1 MHTAGPWFASRMR
14 RVPVGALCSRRK
26 CLNYKECGKN
36 QCRTYLA
43 KEMCSGCGWRDH
55 ECYGRKCGTAGCERE
70 VSASYV
76 KARLCKACG
85 GKLRSQRE

>member
-1 MHTAGPWFASRMR
+1 MR

-26 CLNYKECGKN
+26 CLNYEKCGQN
-36 QCRTYLA
+36 QCQKYLT

-55 ECYGRKCGTAGCERE
+55 ECYGRKCSAAGCKGH
-70 VSASYV
+70 VSVLYV

-85 GKLRSQRE
+85 DKLRSQRK